1 MVNILFNYFLVT
13 KQCSVKEF
21 LSNYFN
27 YQNSHTK
34 LNSEIPKMPLLDFSS
49 LLGYPEYQFQL
60 KKLYEVF
67 LLLQLLHYRHA
78 QKNG

>member
-1 MVNILFNYFLVT
+1 
-13 KQCSVKEF
+13 
-21 LSNYFN
+21 
-27 YQNSHTK
+27 
-34 LNSEIPKMPLLDFSS
+34 MPLLDFSS